1 MDDTVA
7 DELVA
12 IGLTSAKRI
21 KIVLIMFLQWLLG
34 TGSVNTT
41 TRSDASNAMHT
52 DQVRKNIEYHSI
64 VSSWSGMKL
73 FQLVSIKFLK
83 CSYCLQG

>member
-1 MDDTVA
+1 MVDSRRSIVHDWSHFSHKDKDCV
-7 DELVA
+7 ELDGV
-12 IGLTSAKRI
+12 
-21 KIVLIMFLQWLLG
+21 FLQWLLG

-52 DQVRKNIEYHSI
+52 DQVRKKHSI